1 MKFTPLFK
9 LLVAYIKDVKKDIK
23 IRKDGSVEGVHLTNS
38 LRQPYNKEQK
48 TMRKQIKDRA
58 D

>member
-23 IRKDGSVEGVHLTNS
+23 IRKDGSTEGVHLTNS
-38 LRQPYNKEQK
+38 LKQPYKK
-48 TMRKQIKDRA
+48 
-58 D
+58 